1 MIKKRQE
8 LEAIIDKIIKVNNT
22 KKDIVNPLR
31 NSLLEHNISIGE
43 FQSIWNKNKTLDSID
58 DSTLF
63 LLTKYLY
70 ELTSEENIKPETY
83 FTETEIADGNNYKRE
98 IISDMIE
105 LPITFDE
112 VIKVTDNQYI
122 TTLSIQK
129 IKQLQDSKLISYNF
143 DAQRNPKYKI
153 DNEGE
158 LIKVANIKPQAV
170 KEISDDMV
178 SGKFI
183 PNTITLNILQN
194 GEEDFVFDAKS
205 HELTITRGMI
215 NIIDGFH
222 REMGLIDAIGQNS
235 SLDFPMEV
243 RITNWDIQK
252 CRNFIRQE
260 SIRNK
265 IDTKYL
271 SSVINV
277 DKWGNK
283 VVNKLNEGQCDLK
296 GKITTDAVV
305 IRKNKAYTM
314 FDLMS
319 NTIDFLWDIK
329 TNMDV
334 NNLAK
339 YLTEFFD
346 YIIGYKVED
355 FIEFL
360 PDSKEKSVVTYPA
373 MFIGYLAIANK
384 LEKDKNWQDKL
395 REFLDNTDFDLNNP
409 IWREIGI
416 IDDNLS
422 LILNI
427 RKSGIKH
434 IVNYF
439 VTLIK

>member
-1 MIKKRQE
+1 MIKKRSE

-22 KKDIVNPLR
+22 KQDIVKPLKK
-31 NSLLEHNISIGE
+31 SLLEHNISIGE

-70 ELTSEENIKPETY
+70 ELTLEENIKPETY
-83 FTETEIADGNNYKRE
+83 FTETEISDGNNYKRE
-98 IISDMIE
+98 IVSDMIE

-194 GEEDFVFDAKS
+194 GEEDFVFDAKA

-222 REMGLIDAIGQNS
+222 REMGLIDAIGQNE
-235 SLDFPMEV
+235 SLDFPMEI

-296 GKITTDAVV
+296 GKITTDVVV

-319 NTIDFLWDIK
+319 DTIDLLWDIK

-346 YIIGYKVED
+346 YIVGYKVED
-355 FIEFL
+355 FIESL
-360 PDSKEKSVVTYPA
+360 SESKEKSVVTYPA
-373 MFIGYLAIANK
+373 MFIGYLAIAHK

-395 REFLDNTDFDLNNP
+395 REFLDNTDFSLTNP
-409 IWREIGI
+409 IWKELDI
-416 IDDNLS
+416 IDNNSS
-422 LILNI
+422 LVLNI
-427 RKSGIKH
+427 RKSGKKH

-439 VTLIK
+439 VTLVK